1 MTSRKN
7 DIFLQNAGLRKVNV
21 AQQLA
26 SGVASSR
33 KDTGGGRKSG
43 SNLWLE
49 VEKNTLTAESISQ
62 LGKGGKRKRGRSRMD
77 SLNSSVG
84 SRLNQVC
91 SRPGKTIPLFS
102 HSNER
107 FNRLFSVFELEEP
120 KHRWSF
126 Y

>member
-1 MTSRKN
+1 MPKTLFEYEKIMTTRKN

-49 VEKNTLTAESISQ
+49 VEKNTSTAESISQ
-62 LGKGGKRKRGRSRMD
+62 LGKGGGGKRKRGRSRMD

-91 SRPGKTIPLFS
+91 SAKIS
-102 HSNER
+102 
-107 FNRLFSVFELEEP
+107 FNSIVFA
-120 KHRWSF
+120 K
-126 Y
+126 